1 MNGTFIVI
9 DGTDGSGKGT
19 QTTRLQQRLVAEG
32 RDVVVVD
39 FPRYG
44 EPSAY
49 FAERYLRGEYGRLD
63 EIDGYRASVFYALDR
78 FDASAGIRAALAR
91 GAVVVS
97 NRWVSANKG
106 HQMAKIVGP
115 AERARF
121 LAWVNELEYGVLGVP
136 KPDLTLLLHVP
147 ADVGFELVSRKD
159 ERAYLHGKVR
169 DIHESDR
176 AHLRAAEDA
185 YLALVTSDP
194 TEPWRLLE
202 CVEDGRLLTIDEVAA
217 RVWNAVR
224 DLITTPSATRNA

>member
-1 MNGTFIVI
+1 MRGAFVVI

-19 QTTRLQQRLVAEG
+19 QTARLEQRLVAAG

-49 FAERYLRGEYGRLD
+49 FAERYLRGEYGKLE
-63 EIDGYRASVFYALDR
+63 EIDAYRASIFYALDR
-78 FDASAGIRAALAR
+78 FDASATIRAALAR

-106 HQMAKIVGP
+106 HQMAKIVDP
-115 AERARF
+115 KERGRF
-121 LAWVNELEYGVLGVP
+121 LTWVNELEYDVLGVP
-136 KPDLTLLLHVP
+136 KPDRTIVLHVP
-147 ADVGFELVSRKD
+147 ADVGFELIARKD

-176 AHLRAAEDA
+176 AHLRAAEAA
-185 YLALVTSDP
+185 YLALVTSDRS
-194 TEPWRLLE
+194 EQWRLLE
-202 CVEDGRLLTIDEVAA
+202 CVEAGRLLTIDEVAE
-217 RVWNAVR
+217 RVWEAVR
-224 DLITTPSATRNA
+224 DLVRPPSVGTNA